1 MLQFGAGC
9 AVLTVGCGRL
19 KSLVV
24 QDLKMLHININLVR
38 GGVDERC
45 TCFVCVNER
54 QESLEL
60 LARPR
65 IVGRSA
71 IQKVP
76 YGSFTNQNRRLRTSY
91 L

>member
-1 MLQFGAGC
+1 MCGFDSRLQEVEELGSSGFE
-9 AVLTVGCGRL
+9 
-19 KSLVV
+19 
-24 QDLKMLHININLVR
+24 MLHININLVR

-45 TCFVCVNER
+45 TCFVCVKER